1 MSVDRKHFTGKT
13 FTAFYKPKL
22 YSQNYQKAKA
32 LEFEVERSRD
42 TIMKLKNEL
51 SNKKREIYLLKVNK
65 NTIEDEHF
73 KTLKTLK
80 EFLKKSDNLTKETY
94 KTIERK
100 IQTNNN
106 FEQENSKPYS
116 EKDESYVNVKK
127 KKSFKNKNKKK
138 VKDNIKINSLRQY
151 IFKLNEEINEKNGII
166 SELKNNKKANEYK
179 DLQNNFLSSCNEIKE
194 IKRENMAFKL
204 QVDNII
210 DLLIMER
217 NENKLLRNKII
228 HFEKKFKAY
237 KETSINKV
245 KKLGVEVNLAK
256 EKELNL
262 LSTQNDKKK
271 EKSDEQKDL
280 EMSEMKKKL
289 DEYQILIQKD
299 NDIIKRYKS
308 TDFSNNMERKKLNND
323 KNDLLDQND
332 LLKKEN
338 EIMIKLIK
346 EYELTIENFE
356 KDKKNRE
363 IIEKENYDLK
373 KEKEK
378 LLKELD
384 DLKKEN
390 AINSNVFANGME
402 IVQNKIKDK

>member
-65 NTIEDEHF
+65 NTIEDEHY

-80 EFLKKSDNLTKETY
+80 DFLKKSDNLTKETY
-94 KTIERK
+94 KTIEKK
-100 IQTNNN
+100 IKINNN
-106 FEQENSKPYS
+106 LEQESAKPNS
-116 EKDESYVNVKK
+116 ENEESYVNTKRKK
-127 KKSFKNKNKKK
+127 NFKNKKK
-138 VKDNIKINSLRQY
+138 IKDNIKINSLRQY
-151 IFKLNEEINEKNGII
+151 IYKLNEEINQKNDII
-166 SELKNNKKANEYK
+166 TELKNNKKANEYK

-204 QVDNII
+204 QVDNIM

-217 NENKLLRNKII
+217 NDNKFLRNKLIQ
-228 HFEKKFKAY
+228 FEKKFKAY
-237 KETSINKV
+237 KEISINKV
-245 KKLGVEVNLAK
+245 KQLDDEVNLAK

-262 LSTQNDKKK
+262 LSSKNDKKK
-271 EKSDEQKDL
+271 EKSDEQKDM
-280 EMSEMKKKL
+280 EMNEMKKKI
-289 DEYQILIQKD
+289 DEYQILIKKD

-323 KNDLLDQND
+323 KNDLLEQNE

-338 EIMIKLIK
+338 EFMTNAIK
-346 EYELTIENFE
+346 EYELYIDNFE
-356 KDKKNRE
+356 KDKKKWEN
-363 IIEKENYDLK
+363 IDKENNDLK
-373 KEKEK
+373 KEKER

-384 DLKKEN
+384 NLKKEN
-390 AINSNVFANGME
+390 EINGNSKMIFNGIENGME
-402 IVQNKIKDK
+402 VAK

>member
-80 EFLKKSDNLTKETY
+80 DFLKKSDNLTKETY
-94 KTIERK
+94 KTMEKK
-100 IQTNNN
+100 ININNN
-106 FEQENSKPYS
+106 TEQESAKPNS
-116 EKDESYVNVKK
+116 ENEENYVSTKRKK
-127 KKSFKNKNKKK
+127 NFKNKNKKK

-151 IFKLNEEINEKNGII
+151 IYKLNEEINEKNDII
-166 SELKNNKKANEYK
+166 TELKNNKKANEYK

-204 QVDNII
+204 QVDNIM

-217 NENKLLRNKII
+217 NDNKFLRNKLIE
-228 HFEKKFKAY
+228 FGKKFKEY
-237 KETSINKV
+237 KEISLNKV
-245 KKLGVEVNLAK
+245 KQLDNEVNLAR

-262 LSTQNDKKK
+262 LSSKSDKKK
-271 EKSDEQKDL
+271 EKLDEQKDM
-280 EMSEMKKKL
+280 EINEMKKKI
-289 DEYQILIQKD
+289 DEYQILIKKD

-323 KNDLLDQND
+323 KNDLLEQNE

-338 EIMIKLIK
+338 EIMINAIK
-346 EYELTIENFE
+346 EYQLYIDNFE
-356 KDKKNRE
+356 KDKKKWEN
-363 IIEKENYDLK
+363 IDKENNDLK
-373 KEKEK
+373 KEKER

-384 DLKKEN
+384 NLKKEN
-390 AINSNVFANGME
+390 EINGNSKIIFNGIENGME
-402 IVQNKIKDK
+402 VAK

>member
-65 NTIEDEHF
+65 NTIEDEHY

-80 EFLKKSDNLTKETY
+80 DFLKKSDNLTKETY
-94 KTIERK
+94 KTIEKK
-100 IQTNNN
+100 IKINNN
-106 FEQENSKPYS
+106 LEQESAKPNS
-116 EKDESYVNVKK
+116 ENEESYVNTKRKK
-127 KKSFKNKNKKK
+127 NFKNKKK
-138 VKDNIKINSLRQY
+138 IKDNIKINSLRQY
-151 IFKLNEEINEKNGII
+151 IYKLNEEINQKNDII
-166 SELKNNKKANEYK
+166 TELKNNKKANEYK

-204 QVDNII
+204 QVDNIM

-217 NENKLLRNKII
+217 NDNKFLRNKLIQ
-228 HFEKKFKAY
+228 FEKKFKAY
-237 KETSINKV
+237 KEISINKV
-245 KKLGVEVNLAK
+245 KQLDDEVNLAK

-262 LSTQNDKKK
+262 LSSKNDKKK
-271 EKSDEQKDL
+271 EKSDEQKDM
-280 EMSEMKKKL
+280 EMNEMKKKI
-289 DEYQILIQKD
+289 DEYQILIKKD

-308 TDFSNNMERKKLNND
+308 TDFSNNMKRKKLNND
-323 KNDLLDQND
+323 KNDLLEQNE

-338 EIMIKLIK
+338 EIMANAIK
-346 EYELTIENFE
+346 EYELYIDNFE
-356 KDKKNRE
+356 KDKKKWEN
-363 IIEKENYDLK
+363 IDKENNDLK
-373 KEKEK
+373 KEKER

-384 DLKKEN
+384 NLKKEN
-390 AINSNVFANGME
+390 EINGNSKMIFNGIENGME
-402 IVQNKIKDK
+402 VAK

>member
-1 MSVDRKHFTGKT
+1 MSVERKHFTGKT

-65 NTIEDEHF
+65 NTIEDEHY

-80 EFLKKSDNLTKETY
+80 DFLKKSDNLTKETY
-94 KTIERK
+94 KTIEK
-100 IQTNNN
+100 KVKTNNN
-106 FEQENSKPYS
+106 FEQESAKPNS
-116 EKDESYVNVKK
+116 ENEESYVNTKRKK
-127 KKSFKNKNKKK
+127 NFKNKKK
-138 VKDNIKINSLRQY
+138 IKDNIKINSLRQY
-151 IFKLNEEINEKNGII
+151 IYKLNEEINQKNDII
-166 SELKNNKKANEYK
+166 TELKNNKKANEYK

-204 QVDNII
+204 QVDNIM

-217 NENKLLRNKII
+217 NYNKFLRNKLIQ
-228 HFEKKFKAY
+228 FEKKFKAY
-237 KETSINKV
+237 KEISINKV
-245 KKLGVEVNLAK
+245 KQLDDEVNLAK

-262 LSTQNDKKK
+262 LSSKNDKKK
-271 EKSDEQKDL
+271 EKSDEQKDM
-280 EMSEMKKKL
+280 EMNEMKKKI
-289 DEYQILIQKD
+289 DEYQILIKKD

-323 KNDLLDQND
+323 KNDLLEQNE

-338 EIMIKLIK
+338 EIMTNAIK
-346 EYELTIENFE
+346 EYELYIDNFE
-356 KDKKNRE
+356 KDKKKWEN
-363 IIEKENYDLK
+363 IDKENNDLK
-373 KEKEK
+373 KEKER

-384 DLKKEN
+384 NLKKEN
-390 AINSNVFANGME
+390 EINGNSKMIFNGIENGME
-402 IVQNKIKDK
+402 VAK

>member
-32 LEFEVERSRD
+32 LEFEVERNRD

-80 EFLKKSDNLTKETY
+80 DFLKKSDNLTKETY
-94 KTIERK
+94 KTMERK
-100 IQTNNN
+100 ININNN
-106 FEQENSKPYS
+106 TEQESAKPNS
-116 EKDESYVNVKK
+116 ENEENYVSTKRKK
-127 KKSFKNKNKKK
+127 NFKNKNRKK

-151 IFKLNEEINEKNGII
+151 IYKLNEEINEKNNII
-166 SELKNNKKANEYK
+166 NELKNNKKANEYK

-204 QVDNII
+204 QVDNIM

-217 NENKLLRNKII
+217 NDNKFLRNKLIE
-228 HFEKKFKAY
+228 FGKKFKEY
-237 KETSINKV
+237 KEISLNKV
-245 KKLGVEVNLAK
+245 KQLDNEVNLAR

-262 LSTQNDKKK
+262 LSSKSDKKK
-271 EKSDEQKDL
+271 EKSDEQKDM
-280 EMSEMKKKL
+280 EINEMKKKI
-289 DEYQILIQKD
+289 DEYQILIKKD

-323 KNDLLDQND
+323 KNDLLEQNE

-338 EIMIKLIK
+338 EIMINAIK
-346 EYELTIENFE
+346 EYQLYIDNFE
-356 KDKKNRE
+356 KDKKKWEN
-363 IIEKENYDLK
+363 IDKENNDLK
-373 KEKEK
+373 KEKER
-378 LLKELD
+378 LLKELNN
-384 DLKKEN
+384 LKKEN
-390 AINSNVFANGME
+390 EINGNSKIIFNGIENGME
-402 IVQNKIKDK
+402 VAK

>member
-65 NTIEDEHF
+65 NTIEDEHY

-80 EFLKKSDNLTKETY
+80 DFLKKSDNLTKETY
-94 KTIERK
+94 KTIEKNIK
-100 IQTNNN
+100 INNN
-106 FEQENSKPYS
+106 LEQESAKPNS
-116 EKDESYVNVKK
+116 ENEESYVNTKRKK
-127 KKSFKNKNKKK
+127 NFKNKNKKK
-138 VKDNIKINSLRQY
+138 VKDNIKINSLRKY
-151 IFKLNEEINEKNGII
+151 IYKLNEEINEKNDII
-166 SELKNNKKANEYK
+166 TELKNNKKANEYK

-204 QVDNII
+204 QVDNIM

-217 NENKLLRNKII
+217 NDNKFLRNKLIQ
-228 HFEKKFKAY
+228 FEKKFKAY
-237 KETSINKV
+237 KEISINKV
-245 KKLGVEVNLAK
+245 KQLDDEVNLAK

-262 LSTQNDKKK
+262 LSSKNDKKK
-271 EKSDEQKDL
+271 EKSDEQKDM
-280 EMSEMKKKL
+280 EMNEMKKKI
-289 DEYQILIQKD
+289 DEYQILIKKD

-323 KNDLLDQND
+323 KNDLLEQNE

-338 EIMIKLIK
+338 EFMTNAIK
-346 EYELTIENFE
+346 EYELYIDNFE
-356 KDKKNRE
+356 KDKKKWEN
-363 IIEKENYDLK
+363 IDKENNDLK
-373 KEKEK
+373 KEKER

-384 DLKKEN
+384 NLKKEN
-390 AINSNVFANGME
+390 EINGNTKIVFNGIENGME
-402 IVQNKIKDK
+402 VAK

>member
-65 NTIEDEHF
+65 NTIEDEHY

-80 EFLKKSDNLTKETY
+80 DFLKKSDNLTKETY
-94 KTIERK
+94 KTIEKNIK
-100 IQTNNN
+100 INNN
-106 FEQENSKPYS
+106 LEQESAKPNS
-116 EKDESYVNVKK
+116 ENEESYVNTKRKK
-127 KKSFKNKNKKK
+127 NFKNKKK
-138 VKDNIKINSLRQY
+138 IKDNIKINSLRQY
-151 IFKLNEEINEKNGII
+151 IYKLNEEINEKNDII
-166 SELKNNKKANEYK
+166 TELKNNKKANEYK

-194 IKRENMAFKL
+194 IKKENMAFKL
-204 QVDNII
+204 QVDNIM

-217 NENKLLRNKII
+217 NDNKFLRNKLIQ
-228 HFEKKFKAY
+228 FEKKFKAY
-237 KETSINKV
+237 KEISINKV
-245 KKLGVEVNLAK
+245 KQLDDEVNLAK

-262 LSTQNDKKK
+262 LSSKNDKKK
-271 EKSDEQKDL
+271 EKSDEQKDM
-280 EMSEMKKKL
+280 EMNEMKKKI
-289 DEYQILIQKD
+289 DEYQILIKKD

-323 KNDLLDQND
+323 KNDLLEQNE

-338 EIMIKLIK
+338 EIMTNAIK
-346 EYELTIENFE
+346 EYELYIDNFE
-356 KDKKNRE
+356 KDKKRWEN
-363 IIEKENYDLK
+363 IDKENTDLK
-373 KEKEK
+373 KEKER

-384 DLKKEN
+384 NLKKEN
-390 AINSNVFANGME
+390 EINGNTKIVFNGIENGME
-402 IVQNKIKDK
+402 VAK

>member
-65 NTIEDEHF
+65 NTIEDEHY

-80 EFLKKSDNLTKETY
+80 DFLKKSDNLTKETY
-94 KTIERK
+94 KTIEK
-100 IQTNNN
+100 KVKTNNN
-106 FEQENSKPYS
+106 FEQESAKPNS
-116 EKDESYVNVKK
+116 ENEESYVNTKRKK
-127 KKSFKNKNKKK
+127 NFKNKKK
-138 VKDNIKINSLRQY
+138 IKDNIKINSLRQY
-151 IFKLNEEINEKNGII
+151 IYKLNEEINQKNDII
-166 SELKNNKKANEYK
+166 TELKNNKKANEYK

-204 QVDNII
+204 QVDNIM

-217 NENKLLRNKII
+217 NDNKFLRNKLIQ
-228 HFEKKFKAY
+228 FEKKFKAY
-237 KETSINKV
+237 KEISINKV
-245 KKLGVEVNLAK
+245 KQLDDEVNLAK

-262 LSTQNDKKK
+262 LSSKNDKKK
-271 EKSDEQKDL
+271 EKSDEQKDM
-280 EMSEMKKKL
+280 EMNEMKKKI
-289 DEYQILIQKD
+289 DEYQILIKKD

-308 TDFSNNMERKKLNND
+308 TDFSNNMKRKKLNND
-323 KNDLLDQND
+323 KNDLLEQNE

-338 EIMIKLIK
+338 EIMANAIK
-346 EYELTIENFE
+346 EYELYIDNFE
-356 KDKKNRE
+356 KDKKKWEN
-363 IIEKENYDLK
+363 IDKENNDLK
-373 KEKEK
+373 KEKER

-384 DLKKEN
+384 NLKKEN
-390 AINSNVFANGME
+390 EINGNTKIVFNGIENGME
-402 IVQNKIKDK
+402 VAK

>member
-65 NTIEDEHF
+65 NTIEDEHY

-80 EFLKKSDNLTKETY
+80 DFLKKSDNLTKETY
-94 KTIERK
+94 KTIEK
-100 IQTNNN
+100 KVKTNNN
-106 FEQENSKPYS
+106 FEQESAKPNS
-116 EKDESYVNVKK
+116 ENEESYVNTKRKK
-127 KKSFKNKNKKK
+127 NFKNKKK
-138 VKDNIKINSLRQY
+138 IKDNIKINSLRQY
-151 IFKLNEEINEKNGII
+151 IYKLNEEINQKNDII
-166 SELKNNKKANEYK
+166 TELKNNKKANEYK

-204 QVDNII
+204 QVDNIM

-217 NENKLLRNKII
+217 NDNKFLRNKLIQ
-228 HFEKKFKAY
+228 FEKKFKAY
-237 KETSINKV
+237 KEISINKV
-245 KKLGVEVNLAK
+245 KQLDDEVNLAK

-262 LSTQNDKKK
+262 LSSKNDKKK
-271 EKSDEQKDL
+271 EKSDEQKDM
-280 EMSEMKKKL
+280 EMNEMKKKI
-289 DEYQILIQKD
+289 DEYQILIKKD

-323 KNDLLDQND
+323 KNDLLEQNE

-338 EIMIKLIK
+338 EFMTNAIK
-346 EYELTIENFE
+346 EYELYIDNFE
-356 KDKKNRE
+356 KDKKKWEN
-363 IIEKENYDLK
+363 IDKENNDLK
-373 KEKEK
+373 KEKER

-384 DLKKEN
+384 NLKKEN
-390 AINSNVFANGME
+390 EINGNTKIVFNGIENGME
-402 IVQNKIKDK
+402 VAK

>member
-65 NTIEDEHF
+65 NTIEDEHY

-80 EFLKKSDNLTKETY
+80 DFLKKSDNLTKETY
-94 KTIERK
+94 KTIEKK
-100 IQTNNN
+100 IKINNN
-106 FEQENSKPYS
+106 LEQESAKPNS
-116 EKDESYVNVKK
+116 ENEESYVNTKRKK
-127 KKSFKNKNKKK
+127 NFKNKKK
-138 VKDNIKINSLRQY
+138 IKDNIKINSLRQY
-151 IFKLNEEINEKNGII
+151 IYKLNEEINQKNDII
-166 SELKNNKKANEYK
+166 TELKNNKKANEYK

-204 QVDNII
+204 QVDNIM

-217 NENKLLRNKII
+217 NDNKFLRNKLIQ
-228 HFEKKFKAY
+228 FEKKFKAY
-237 KETSINKV
+237 KEISINKV
-245 KKLGVEVNLAK
+245 KQLDDEVNLAK

-262 LSTQNDKKK
+262 LSSKNDKKK
-271 EKSDEQKDL
+271 EKSDEQKDM
-280 EMSEMKKKL
+280 EMNEMKKKIE
-289 DEYQILIQKD
+289 EYQILIKKD

-323 KNDLLDQND
+323 KNDLLEQNE

-338 EIMIKLIK
+338 EVMTNAIK
-346 EYELTIENFE
+346 EYELYIDNFE
-356 KDKKNRE
+356 KDKKKWEN
-363 IIEKENYDLK
+363 IDKENNDLK
-373 KEKEK
+373 KEKER

-384 DLKKEN
+384 NLKKEN
-390 AINSNVFANGME
+390 EINGNTKIVFNGIENGME
-402 IVQNKIKDK
+402 VAK

>member
-65 NTIEDEHF
+65 NTIEDEHY

-80 EFLKKSDNLTKETY
+80 DFLKKSDNLTKETY
-94 KTIERK
+94 KTIEK
-100 IQTNNN
+100 KVKTNNN
-106 FEQENSKPYS
+106 FEQESAKPNS
-116 EKDESYVNVKK
+116 ENEESYVNTKRKK
-127 KKSFKNKNKKK
+127 NFKNKKK
-138 VKDNIKINSLRQY
+138 IKDNIKINSLRQY
-151 IFKLNEEINEKNGII
+151 IYKLNEEINQKNDII
-166 SELKNNKKANEYK
+166 TELKNNKKANEYK

-204 QVDNII
+204 QVDNIM

-217 NENKLLRNKII
+217 NDNKFLRNKLIQ
-228 HFEKKFKAY
+228 FEKKFKAY
-237 KETSINKV
+237 KEISINKV
-245 KKLGVEVNLAK
+245 KQLDDEVNLAK

-262 LSTQNDKKK
+262 LSSKNDKKK
-271 EKSDEQKDL
+271 EKSDEQKDM
-280 EMSEMKKKL
+280 EMNEMKKKI
-289 DEYQILIQKD
+289 DEYQILIKKD

-323 KNDLLDQND
+323 KNDLLEQNE

-338 EIMIKLIK
+338 EFMTNAIK
-346 EYELTIENFE
+346 EYELYIDNFE
-356 KDKKNRE
+356 KDKKKWEN
-363 IIEKENYDLK
+363 IDKENNDLK
-373 KEKEK
+373 KEKER

-384 DLKKEN
+384 NLKKEN
-390 AINSNVFANGME
+390 EINGNSKMIFNGIENGME
-402 IVQNKIKDK
+402 VAK

>member
-80 EFLKKSDNLTKETY
+80 DFLKKSDNLTKETY
-94 KTIERK
+94 KTIEKAIK
-100 IQTNNN
+100 INNN
-106 FEQENSKPYS
+106 PEQENAKPNS
-116 EKDESYVNVKK
+116 ENEESSFNTKRKK
-127 KKSFKNKNKKK
+127 NFKNKNRKK

-151 IFKLNEEINEKNGII
+151 IYKLNEEINEKNNII
-166 SELKNNKKANEYK
+166 NELKNNKKANEYK

-204 QVDNII
+204 QVDNIM

-217 NENKLLRNKII
+217 NDNKFLRNKLIE
-228 HFEKKFKAY
+228 FGKKFKEY
-237 KETSINKV
+237 KEISLNKV
-245 KKLGVEVNLAK
+245 KQLDNEVNLAR
-256 EKELNL
+256 EKELHL
-262 LSTQNDKKK
+262 LSSNDKKK
-271 EKSDEQKDL
+271 EKSDEQKDM
-280 EMSEMKKKL
+280 EINEMKKKI
-289 DEYQILIQKD
+289 DEYQILIKKD

-323 KNDLLDQND
+323 KNDLLEQNE

-338 EIMIKLIK
+338 EIMINAIK
-346 EYELTIENFE
+346 EYQLYIDNYE
-356 KDKKNRE
+356 KDKKKWEN
-363 IIEKENYDLK
+363 IDKENNDLK
-373 KEKEK
+373 KEKER

-384 DLKKEN
+384 NLKKEN
-390 AINSNVFANGME
+390 EINGNSKIFFNGIENGME
-402 IVQNKIKDK
+402 VAK

>member
-65 NTIEDEHF
+65 NTIEDEHY

-80 EFLKKSDNLTKETY
+80 DFLKKSDNLTKETY
-94 KTIERK
+94 KTIEKNIK
-100 IQTNNN
+100 INNN
-106 FEQENSKPYS
+106 LEQESAKPNN
-116 EKDESYVNVKK
+116 ENEESYVNTKRKK
-127 KKSFKNKNKKK
+127 NFKNKKK

-151 IFKLNEEINEKNGII
+151 IYKLNEEINQKNDII
-166 SELKNNKKANEYK
+166 TELKNNKKANEYK

-204 QVDNII
+204 QVENIM

-217 NENKLLRNKII
+217 NDNKFLRNKLIQ
-228 HFEKKFKAY
+228 FEKKFKAF
-237 KETSINKV
+237 KEISINKV
-245 KKLGVEVNLAK
+245 KQLDDEVNLAK

-262 LSTQNDKKK
+262 LSSKNDKKK
-271 EKSDEQKDL
+271 EKSDEQKDM
-280 EMSEMKKKL
+280 EMNEMKKKI
-289 DEYQILIQKD
+289 DEYQILIKKD

-323 KNDLLDQND
+323 KNDLLEQNE

-338 EIMIKLIK
+338 EIMTNAIK
-346 EYELTIENFE
+346 EYELYIDNFE
-356 KDKKNRE
+356 KDKKKWEN
-363 IIEKENYDLK
+363 IDKENNDLK
-373 KEKEK
+373 KEKER

-384 DLKKEN
+384 NLKKEN
-390 AINSNVFANGME
+390 EINGNSKMVFNGIENGME
-402 IVQNKIKDK
+402 VAK

>member
-1 MSVDRKHFTGKT
+1 MSVDRKHFTGKI

-65 NTIEDEHF
+65 NTIEDEHY

-80 EFLKKSDNLTKETY
+80 DFLKKSDNLTKETY
-94 KTIERK
+94 KTIEKK
-100 IQTNNN
+100 IKINNN
-106 FEQENSKPYS
+106 LEQESAKPNS
-116 EKDESYVNVKK
+116 ENEESYVNTKRKK
-127 KKSFKNKNKKK
+127 NFKNKKK
-138 VKDNIKINSLRQY
+138 IKDNIKINSLRQY
-151 IFKLNEEINEKNGII
+151 IYKLNEEINQKNDII
-166 SELKNNKKANEYK
+166 TELKNNKKANEYK

-194 IKRENMAFKL
+194 IKKENMAFKL
-204 QVDNII
+204 QVDNIM

-217 NENKLLRNKII
+217 NDNKFLRNKLIQ
-228 HFEKKFKAY
+228 FEKKFKAY
-237 KETSINKV
+237 KEISINKV
-245 KKLGVEVNLAK
+245 KQLDDEVNLAK

-262 LSTQNDKKK
+262 LSSKNDKKK
-271 EKSDEQKDL
+271 EKSDEQKDM
-280 EMSEMKKKL
+280 EMNEMKKKI
-289 DEYQILIQKD
+289 DEYQILIKKD

-323 KNDLLDQND
+323 KNDLLEQNE

-338 EIMIKLIK
+338 EFMTNAIK
-346 EYELTIENFE
+346 EYELYIDNFE
-356 KDKKNRE
+356 KDKKKWEN
-363 IIEKENYDLK
+363 IDKENNDLK
-373 KEKEK
+373 KEKER

-384 DLKKEN
+384 NLKKEN
-390 AINSNVFANGME
+390 EINGNTKIVFNGIENGME
-402 IVQNKIKDK
+402 VAK

>member
-80 EFLKKSDNLTKETY
+80 DFLKKSDNLTKETY
-94 KTIERK
+94 KTMERK
-100 IQTNNN
+100 ININNN
-106 FEQENSKPYS
+106 TEQESAKPNS
-116 EKDESYVNVKK
+116 ENEENYVSTKRKK
-127 KKSFKNKNKKK
+127 NFKNKNKKK

-151 IFKLNEEINEKNGII
+151 IYKLNEEINEKNDII
-166 SELKNNKKANEYK
+166 TELKNNKKANEYK

-204 QVDNII
+204 QVDNIM

-217 NENKLLRNKII
+217 NDNKFLRNKLIE
-228 HFEKKFKAY
+228 FGKKFKEY
-237 KETSINKV
+237 KEISLNKV
-245 KKLGVEVNLAK
+245 KQLDNEVNLAR

-262 LSTQNDKKK
+262 LSSKSDKKK
-271 EKSDEQKDL
+271 EKSDEQKDM
-280 EMSEMKKKL
+280 EINEMKKKI
-289 DEYQILIQKD
+289 DEYQILIKKD

-308 TDFSNNMERKKLNND
+308 TDFSNNMERKKLNSD
-323 KNDLLDQND
+323 KNDLLEQND

-338 EIMIKLIK
+338 EIMINAIK
-346 EYELTIENFE
+346 EYQLYIDNFE
-356 KDKKNRE
+356 KDKKKWEN
-363 IIEKENYDLK
+363 IDKENNDLK

-384 DLKKEN
+384 NLKKEN
-390 AINSNVFANGME
+390 EINGNSKIIFNGIENGME
-402 IVQNKIKDK
+402 VAK

>member
-80 EFLKKSDNLTKETY
+80 DFLKKSDNLTKETY

-100 IQTNNN
+100 IQINNNN
-106 FEQENSKPYS
+106 FEQENAKPYS
-116 EKDESYVNVKK
+116 ENEESYINSKRKK
-127 KKSFKNKNKKK
+127 NFKNRNKKK
-138 VKDNIKINSLRQY
+138 IKDNIKINSLRQY
-151 IFKLNEEINEKNGII
+151 IYKLNEEINEKNGII
-166 SELKNNKKANEYK
+166 TELKNNKKANEYK
-179 DLQNNFLSSCNEIKE
+179 ELQDNFLSSCNEIKE

-204 QVDNII
+204 QVDNIT
-210 DLLIMER
+210 DLLIIER
-217 NENKLLRNKII
+217 NDNKFLRNKII
-228 HFEKKFKAY
+228 EFEKKFKAY
-237 KETSINKV
+237 KEISINKV
-245 KKLGVEVNLAK
+245 KQLDDEVNLAR

-262 LSTQNDKKK
+262 LSSKNDKKK
-271 EKSDEQKDL
+271 EKSDEKKDM
-280 EMSEMKKKL
+280 EINEMKKKI
-289 DEYQILIQKD
+289 DEYQILIKKD
-299 NDIIKRYKS
+299 NDIIKKYKS

-323 KNDLLDQND
+323 KNDLLEQNE

-338 EIMIKLIK
+338 EKMINDIK
-346 EYELTIENFE
+346 EYELFIENYE
-356 KDKKNRE
+356 KEKKKWENV
-363 IIEKENYDLK
+363 EKENYDLK
-373 KEKEK
+373 KERER

-384 DLKKEN
+384 NILKEN
-390 AINSNVFANGME
+390 EINSIENGMKE
-402 IVQNKIKDK
+402 PK

>member
-65 NTIEDEHF
+65 NTIEDEHY

-80 EFLKKSDNLTKETY
+80 DFLKKSDNLTKETY
-94 KTIERK
+94 KTIEKK
-100 IQTNNN
+100 IKINNN
-106 FEQENSKPYS
+106 LEQESAKPNS
-116 EKDESYVNVKK
+116 ENEESYVNTKRKK
-127 KKSFKNKNKKK
+127 NFKNKKK
-138 VKDNIKINSLRQY
+138 IKDNIKINSLRQY
-151 IFKLNEEINEKNGII
+151 IYKLNEEINQKNDII
-166 SELKNNKKANEYK
+166 TELKNNKKANEYK

-204 QVDNII
+204 QVDNIM

-217 NENKLLRNKII
+217 NDNKFLRNKLIQ
-228 HFEKKFKAY
+228 FEKKFKAY
-237 KETSINKV
+237 KEISINKV
-245 KKLGVEVNLAK
+245 KQLDDEVNLAK

-262 LSTQNDKKK
+262 LSSKNDKKK
-271 EKSDEQKDL
+271 EKSDEQKDM
-280 EMSEMKKKL
+280 EMNEMKKKI
-289 DEYQILIQKD
+289 DEYQILIKKD

-323 KNDLLDQND
+323 KNDLLEQNE

-338 EIMIKLIK
+338 EFMTNAIK
-346 EYELTIENFE
+346 EYELYIDNFE
-356 KDKKNRE
+356 KDKKKWEN
-363 IIEKENYDLK
+363 IDKENNDLK
-373 KEKEK
+373 KEKER

-384 DLKKEN
+384 NLKKEN
-390 AINSNVFANGME
+390 EINGNTKIVFNGIENGME
-402 IVQNKIKDK
+402 VAK

>member
-65 NTIEDEHF
+65 NTIEDEHY

-80 EFLKKSDNLTKETY
+80 DFLKKSDNLTKETY
-94 KTIERK
+94 KTIEKNIK
-100 IQTNNN
+100 INNN
-106 FEQENSKPYS
+106 LEQESAKPNS
-116 EKDESYVNVKK
+116 ENEESYVNTKRKK
-127 KKSFKNKNKKK
+127 NFKNKKK
-138 VKDNIKINSLRQY
+138 IKDNIKINSLRQY
-151 IFKLNEEINEKNGII
+151 IYKLNEEINQKNDII
-166 SELKNNKKANEYK
+166 TELKNNKKANEYK

-204 QVDNII
+204 QVDNIM

-217 NENKLLRNKII
+217 NDNKFLRNKLIQ
-228 HFEKKFKAY
+228 FEKKFKAY
-237 KETSINKV
+237 KEISINKV
-245 KKLGVEVNLAK
+245 KQLDDEVNLAK

-262 LSTQNDKKK
+262 LSSKNDKKK
-271 EKSDEQKDL
+271 EKSDEQKDM
-280 EMSEMKKKL
+280 EMNEMKKKI
-289 DEYQILIQKD
+289 DEYQILIKKD

-323 KNDLLDQND
+323 KNDLLEQNE

-338 EIMIKLIK
+338 EFMTNAIK
-346 EYELTIENFE
+346 EYELYIDNFE
-356 KDKKNRE
+356 KDKKKWEN
-363 IIEKENYDLK
+363 IDKENNDLK
-373 KEKEK
+373 KEKER

-384 DLKKEN
+384 NLKKEN
-390 AINSNVFANGME
+390 EINGNTKIVFNGIENGME
-402 IVQNKIKDK
+402 VAK

>member
-65 NTIEDEHF
+65 NTIEDEHY

-80 EFLKKSDNLTKETY
+80 DFLKKSDNLTKETY
-94 KTIERK
+94 KTIEKK
-100 IQTNNN
+100 IKINNN
-106 FEQENSKPYS
+106 LEQESAKPNS
-116 EKDESYVNVKK
+116 ENEESYVNTKRKK
-127 KKSFKNKNKKK
+127 NFKNKKK
-138 VKDNIKINSLRQY
+138 IKDNIKINSLRQY
-151 IFKLNEEINEKNGII
+151 IYKLNEEINQKNDII
-166 SELKNNKKANEYK
+166 TELKNNKKANEYK

-204 QVDNII
+204 QVDNIM

-217 NENKLLRNKII
+217 NDNKFLRNKLIQ
-228 HFEKKFKAY
+228 FEKKFKAY
-237 KETSINKV
+237 KEISINKV
-245 KKLGVEVNLAK
+245 KQLDDEVNLAK

-262 LSTQNDKKK
+262 LSSKNDKKK
-271 EKSDEQKDL
+271 EKSDEQKDM
-280 EMSEMKKKL
+280 EMNEMKKKI
-289 DEYQILIQKD
+289 DEYQILIKKD

-323 KNDLLDQND
+323 KNDLLEQNE

-338 EIMIKLIK
+338 EIMTNAIK
-346 EYELTIENFE
+346 EYELYIDNFE
-356 KDKKNRE
+356 KDKKKWEN
-363 IIEKENYDLK
+363 IDKENNDLK
-373 KEKEK
+373 KEKER

-384 DLKKEN
+384 NLKKEN
-390 AINSNVFANGME
+390 EINGNSKMIFNGIENGME
-402 IVQNKIKDK
+402 VAK

>member
-32 LEFEVERSRD
+32 LEFEVERNRD
-42 TIMKLKNEL
+42 TIMQLKNEL

-65 NTIEDEHF
+65 NTIQDEHY

-80 EFLKKSDNLTKETY
+80 DFLKKSDNLTKETY
-94 KTIERK
+94 KTIEKK
-100 IQTNNN
+100 IKINDN
-106 FEQENSKPYS
+106 FEQENAKPC
-116 EKDESYVNVKK
+116 DENEETYINNKK
-127 KKSFKNKNKKK
+127 KKNFKNKHKKK

-151 IFKLNEEINEKNGII
+151 IYKLNEEINEKNDII
-166 SELKNNKKANEYK
+166 TELKNNKKANEYK

-204 QVDNII
+204 QVDNIM

-217 NENKLLRNKII
+217 NDNKFLRNKLIE
-228 HFEKKFKAY
+228 FDKKFKAY
-237 KETSINKV
+237 KEISINKV
-245 KKLGVEVNLAK
+245 KQLDDEVNLAR

-262 LSTQNDKKK
+262 LSSKNDKKK
-271 EKSDEQKDL
+271 EKSDEQKDM
-280 EMSEMKKKL
+280 EINEMKKKI
-289 DEYQILIQKD
+289 DEYQILIKKD

-323 KNDLLDQND
+323 KNDLLDQNE

-338 EIMIKLIK
+338 ENMLNDIK
-346 EYELTIENFE
+346 EYQLYIDNFE
-356 KDKKNRE
+356 KDKKKWEN
-363 IIEKENYDLK
+363 IEKENNDLK
-373 KEKEK
+373 KEKERI
-378 LLKELD
+378 LKELD
-384 DLKKEN
+384 NLLKEN
-390 AINSNVFANGME
+390 EINGNSKIVFNGIENGMG
-402 IVQNKIKDK
+402 VAK

>member
-65 NTIEDEHF
+65 NTIQDEHF

-80 EFLKKSDNLTKETY
+80 DFLKKSDNLTKEAY
-94 KTIERK
+94 KTIEKK
-100 IQTNNN
+100 IQINNN
-106 FEQENSKPYS
+106 NLEQESVKPYS
-116 EKDESYVNVKK
+116 ENEESYINSKRKK
-127 KKSFKNKNKKK
+127 NFKNRNKKK
-138 VKDNIKINSLRQY
+138 IKDNIKINSLRQY
-151 IFKLNEEINEKNGII
+151 IYKLNEEINEKNDII
-166 SELKNNKKANEYK
+166 TELKNNKKANEYK
-179 DLQNNFLSSCNEIKE
+179 ELQDNFLSSCNEIKE

-204 QVDNII
+204 QVDNIT

-217 NENKLLRNKII
+217 NDNKFLRNKII
-228 HFEKKFKAY
+228 EFERKFKAY
-237 KETSINKV
+237 KEISINKV
-245 KKLGVEVNLAK
+245 KQLDDEVNLAR

-262 LSTQNDKKK
+262 LSSKNDKKK
-271 EKSDEQKDL
+271 EKSDEKKDM
-280 EMSEMKKKL
+280 EINEMKKKI
-289 DEYQILIQKD
+289 DEYQILIKKD
-299 NDIIKRYKS
+299 NDIIKKYKS

-323 KNDLLDQND
+323 KNDLLEQNE

-338 EIMIKLIK
+338 EKMINDIK
-346 EYELTIENFE
+346 EYELFIENFE
-356 KDKKNRE
+356 KDKKKWENV
-363 IIEKENYDLK
+363 EKENYDLK
-373 KEKEK
+373 KEREG

-384 DLKKEN
+384 NLLKEN
-390 AINSNVFANGME
+390 EINGIENGMKE
-402 IVQNKIKDK
+402 TK

>member
-65 NTIEDEHF
+65 NTIEDEHY

-80 EFLKKSDNLTKETY
+80 DFLKKSDNLTKETY
-94 KTIERK
+94 KTIEKK
-100 IQTNNN
+100 IKINNN
-106 FEQENSKPYS
+106 LEQESAKPNS
-116 EKDESYVNVKK
+116 ENEESYVNTKRKK
-127 KKSFKNKNKKK
+127 NFKNKKK
-138 VKDNIKINSLRQY
+138 IKDNIKINSLRQY
-151 IFKLNEEINEKNGII
+151 IYKLNEEINQKNDII
-166 SELKNNKKANEYK
+166 TELKNNKKANEYK

-204 QVDNII
+204 QVDNIM

-217 NENKLLRNKII
+217 NDNKFLRNKLIQ
-228 HFEKKFKAY
+228 FEKKFKAY
-237 KETSINKV
+237 KEISINKV
-245 KKLGVEVNLAK
+245 KQLDDEVNLAK

-262 LSTQNDKKK
+262 LSSKNDKKK
-271 EKSDEQKDL
+271 EKSDEQKDM
-280 EMSEMKKKL
+280 EMNEMKKKI
-289 DEYQILIQKD
+289 DEYQILIKKD

-323 KNDLLDQND
+323 KNDLLEQNE

-338 EIMIKLIK
+338 EIMANAIK
-346 EYELTIENFE
+346 EYELYIDNFE
-356 KDKKNRE
+356 KDKKKWEN
-363 IIEKENYDLK
+363 IDKENNDLK
-373 KEKEK
+373 KEKER

-384 DLKKEN
+384 NLKKEN
-390 AINSNVFANGME
+390 EINGNSKMIFNGIENGME
-402 IVQNKIKDK
+402 VAK

>member
-80 EFLKKSDNLTKETY
+80 DFLKKSDNLTKETY

-100 IQTNNN
+100 IQINNNN
-106 FEQENSKPYS
+106 FEQENAKPYS
-116 EKDESYVNVKK
+116 ENEESYINSKRKK
-127 KKSFKNKNKKK
+127 NFKNRNKKK
-138 VKDNIKINSLRQY
+138 IKDNIKINSLRQY
-151 IFKLNEEINEKNGII
+151 IYKLNKEINEKNDLIT
-166 SELKNNKKANEYK
+166 ELKNNKKANEYK
-179 DLQNNFLSSCNEIKE
+179 ELQDNFLSSCNEIKE

-204 QVDNII
+204 QVDNIT

-217 NENKLLRNKII
+217 NDNKFLRNKII
-228 HFEKKFKAY
+228 EFERKFKAY
-237 KETSINKV
+237 KEISINKV
-245 KKLGVEVNLAK
+245 KQLDDEVNLAR

-262 LSTQNDKKK
+262 LSSKNDKKK
-271 EKSDEQKDL
+271 EKSDEKKDM
-280 EMSEMKKKL
+280 EINEMKKKI
-289 DEYQILIQKD
+289 DEYQILIKKD
-299 NDIIKRYKS
+299 NDIIKKYKS

-323 KNDLLDQND
+323 KNDLLEQNE

-338 EIMIKLIK
+338 EKMINDIK
-346 EYELTIENFE
+346 EYELFIENYE
-356 KDKKNRE
+356 KEKKKWENV
-363 IIEKENYDLK
+363 EKENYDLK
-373 KEKEK
+373 KEREG

-384 DLKKEN
+384 NLLKEN
-390 AINSNVFANGME
+390 EINGIENGMKE
-402 IVQNKIKDK
+402 TK

>member
-65 NTIEDEHF
+65 NTIEDEHY

-80 EFLKKSDNLTKETY
+80 DFLKKSDNLTKETY
-94 KTIERK
+94 KTIEK
-100 IQTNNN
+100 KVKTNNN
-106 FEQENSKPYS
+106 FEQESAKPNS
-116 EKDESYVNVKK
+116 ENEESYVNTKRKK
-127 KKSFKNKNKKK
+127 NFKNKKK
-138 VKDNIKINSLRQY
+138 IKDNIKINSLRQY
-151 IFKLNEEINEKNGII
+151 IYKLNEEINQKNDII
-166 SELKNNKKANEYK
+166 TELKNNKKANEYK

-204 QVDNII
+204 QVDNIM

-217 NENKLLRNKII
+217 NDNKFLRNKLIQ
-228 HFEKKFKAY
+228 FEKKFKAY
-237 KETSINKV
+237 KEISINKV
-245 KKLGVEVNLAK
+245 KQLDDEVNLAK

-262 LSTQNDKKK
+262 LSSKNDKKK
-271 EKSDEQKDL
+271 EKSDEQKDM
-280 EMSEMKKKL
+280 EMNEMKKKI
-289 DEYQILIQKD
+289 DEYQILIKKD

-308 TDFSNNMERKKLNND
+308 TDFSNNMKRKKLNND
-323 KNDLLDQND
+323 KNDLLEQNE

-338 EIMIKLIK
+338 EIMANAIK
-346 EYELTIENFE
+346 EYELYIDNFE
-356 KDKKNRE
+356 KDKKKWEN
-363 IIEKENYDLK
+363 IDKENNDLK
-373 KEKEK
+373 KEKER

-384 DLKKEN
+384 NLKKEN
-390 AINSNVFANGME
+390 EINGNSKMIFNGIENGME
-402 IVQNKIKDK
+402 VAK